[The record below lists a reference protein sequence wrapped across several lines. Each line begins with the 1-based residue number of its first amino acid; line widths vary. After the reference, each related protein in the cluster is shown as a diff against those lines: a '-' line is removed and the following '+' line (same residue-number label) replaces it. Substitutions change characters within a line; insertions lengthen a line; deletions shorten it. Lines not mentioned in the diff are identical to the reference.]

1 MKKII
6 IASAILFTIAT
17 FINVMVAKDE
27 KREQNKIE
35 TTTMNETTAIS
46 TSITTTKEVTSITTT
61 KEVTSNTTTPVI
73 TTIQETMIEEVI
85 EVTTLEPLLIEDVNT
100 LQTIKIQVHRVPITE
115 KAINEPFHIIED
127 WEKEMICKIVQLEAG
142 ENASDYH
149 KQLIAHVILSRSIDW
164 NMSISDV
171 ITQQGQFST
180 YGMECIPNES
190 TRQAV
195 QNVLETPSI
204 LPVKYFYSVGNVSQE
219 AANWFESLLF
229 CQEIEGHR
237 FFFG

>member
-1 MKKII
+1 MKKRIRII
-6 IASAILFTIAT
+6 IFLLSFVLIDMVYIIAKENENT
-17 FINVMVAKDE
+17 
-27 KREQNKIE
+27 EQKKIE
-35 TTTMNETTAIS
+35 TTTIRETTS
-46 TSITTTKEVTSITTT
+46 ETTKKVTSETITTTKEVTSITTT
-61 KEVTSNTTTPVI
+61 PII
-73 TTIQETMIEEVI
+73 TTIEETTTEQII
-85 EVTTLEPLLIEDVNT
+85 EVTTLEPLLIENVNT

-180 YGMECIPNES
+180 YGMECTPNES

-219 AANWFESLLF
+219 TANWFESLLF

>member
-1 MKKII
+1 
-6 IASAILFTIAT
+6 
-17 FINVMVAKDE
+17 
-27 KREQNKIE
+27 
-35 TTTMNETTAIS
+35 
-46 TSITTTKEVTSITTT
+46 
-61 KEVTSNTTTPVI
+61 
-73 TTIQETMIEEVI
+73 
-85 EVTTLEPLLIEDVNT
+85 
-100 LQTIKIQVHRVPITE
+100 
-115 KAINEPFHIIED
+115 
-127 WEKEMICKIVQLEAG
+127 MICKIVQLEAG

-219 AANWFESLLF
+219 TANWFESLLF

>member
-1 MKKII
+1 MKKRIRII
-6 IASAILFTIAT
+6 IFLLSFVLID
-17 FINVMVAKDE
+17 MVYIITKKNE
-27 KREQNKIE
+27 NTEQKKIE
-35 TTTMNETTAIS
+35 
-46 TSITTTKEVTSITTT
+46 ITTTREITSETTKKVTSETTIPTQEITSI
-61 KEVTSNTTTPVI
+61 VTTTPVV
-73 TTIQETMIEEVI
+73 TTIEETTTEEI
-85 EVTTLEPLLIEDVNT
+85 TTLEPLLIENVNT

-115 KAINEPFHIIED
+115 KAINEPFHVIEE

-149 KQLIAHVILSRSIDW
+149 KQLIVHVILSRSIDW

-180 YGMECIPNES
+180 YGRECTPNES

-219 AANWFESLLF
+219 TANWFESLLF

>member
-1 MKKII
+1 MKKRIRII
-6 IASAILFTIAT
+6 IFLLSFVLID
-17 FINVMVAKDE
+17 MVYIITKKNE
-27 KREQNKIE
+27 KTEQKKIE
-35 TTTMNETTAIS
+35 
-46 TSITTTKEVTSITTT
+46 ITTTREITSETTKKVTSETTIPTQEITSI
-61 KEVTSNTTTPVI
+61 VTTTPVV
-73 TTIQETMIEEVI
+73 TTIEETTTEEI
-85 EVTTLEPLLIEDVNT
+85 TTLEPLLIENVNT

-115 KAINEPFHIIED
+115 KAINEPFHVIEE

-149 KQLIAHVILSRSIDW
+149 KQLIVHVILSRSIDW

-180 YGMECIPNES
+180 YGRECTPNES

-204 LPVKYFYSVGNVSQE
+204 LPVKYYYSVGNVSQE
-219 AANWFESLLF
+219 TANWFESLLF

>member
-1 MKKII
+1 MKKRIRII
-6 IASAILFTIAT
+6 IFLLSFVLID
-17 FINVMVAKDE
+17 MVYIITKE
-27 KREQNKIE
+27 NENTEQKKIE
-35 TTTMNETTAIS
+35 
-46 TSITTTKEVTSITTT
+46 ITTTRKVTSETTRKATSETTITTQ
-61 KEVTSNTTTPVI
+61 EITSIVTTTPVI
-73 TTIQETMIEEVI
+73 TTTEETITEEI
-85 EVTTLEPLLIEDVNT
+85 TTLEPLLIENVNT
-100 LQTIKIQVHRVPITE
+100 LQIIKTEVHRVPVTE
-115 KAINEPFHIIED
+115 KAVNEPFHIIED
-127 WEKEMICKIVQLEAG
+127 WEKEMVCKIVQLEAG

-180 YGMECIPNES
+180 YGMECTPNES

-219 AANWFESLLF
+219 RANWFESLLF

>member
-1 MKKII
+1 MKKRITIFLLSFVLINII
-6 IASAILFTIAT
+6 YIA
-17 FINVMVAKDE
+17 INENK
-27 KREQNKIE
+27 KIEQNKIE
-35 TTTMNETTAIS
+35 TTTQVITTNETTKIVI
-46 TSITTTKEVTSITTT
+46 TTPITTTKEVTSII
-61 KEVTSNTTTPVI
+61 TTPVI
-73 TTIQETMIEEVI
+73 TAIQETMIEEVI
-85 EVTTLEPLLIEDVNT
+85 EVTTLEPLLIENVNT
-100 LQTIKIQVHRVPITE
+100 LQTIKIEAHRTPITE

-180 YGMECIPNES
+180 YGRECIPNES

-219 AANWFESLLF
+219 TANWFESLLF
-229 CQEIEGHR
+229 CQEIDGHR

>member
-17 FINVMVAKDE
+17 FVNVMVAKDE

-35 TTTMNETTAIS
+35 TTIMSETTTMSETTPIS
-46 TSITTTKEVTSITTT
+46 
-61 KEVTSNTTTPVI
+61 TSNTTTPII
-73 TTIQETMIEEVI
+73 TKIEETTTEQII
-85 EVTTLEPLLIEDVNT
+85 EVTTLEPLLIENVNT
-100 LQTIKIQVHRVPITE
+100 LQTIKIQVHRVPVTE

-180 YGMECIPNES
+180 YGRECTPNES

-204 LPVKYFYSVGNVSQE
+204 LPVKYFYLVGGVSQE
-219 AANWFESLLF
+219 TANWFESLLF

>member
-1 MKKII
+1 MKKRIRII
-6 IASAILFTIAT
+6 IFLLSFVLIDMVYIITKKNENTEQKKIEIAT
-17 FINVMVAKDE
+17 T
-27 KREQNKIE
+27 REITGE
-35 TTTMNETTAIS
+35 TTKKVTSE
-46 TSITTTKEVTSITTT
+46 TSITTQEITSI
-61 KEVTSNTTTPVI
+61 VTTTPVVI
-73 TTIQETMIEEVI
+73 TTEETTTEEI
-85 EVTTLEPLLIEDVNT
+85 TTLEPLLIENVNT
-100 LQTIKIQVHRVPITE
+100 LQIIKTEVHRVPITE
-115 KAINEPFHIIED
+115 KAINEPFHIIEE

-180 YGMECIPNES
+180 YGMECTPNES

-219 AANWFESLLF
+219 TANWFESLLF

>member
-1 MKKII
+1 MKKRIRII
-6 IASAILFTIAT
+6 IFLLSFVLID
-17 FINVMVAKDE
+17 MVYIITKKNE
-27 KREQNKIE
+27 NTEQKKIE
-35 TTTMNETTAIS
+35 ITTTREITGETTKKVTS
-46 TSITTTKEVTSITTT
+46 ETSITTQEITSI
-61 KEVTSNTTTPVI
+61 VTTTPVVI
-73 TTIQETMIEEVI
+73 TTEETTTEEI
-85 EVTTLEPLLIEDVNT
+85 TTLEPLLIENVNT
-100 LQTIKIQVHRVPITE
+100 LQIIKTEVHRVPITE
-115 KAINEPFHIIED
+115 KAINEPFHIIEE

-180 YGMECIPNES
+180 YGMECTPNES

-219 AANWFESLLF
+219 TANWFESLLF

>member
-17 FINVMVAKDE
+17 FVNIMVAKDE
-27 KREQNKIE
+27 KREQSKIE
-35 TTTMNETTAIS
+35 TTTMSETTAIS

-61 KEVTSNTTTPVI
+61 TPVVTTI
-73 TTIQETMIEEVI
+73 EETTIQQII
-85 EVTTLEPLLIEDVNT
+85 EVTTLEPLLIENVNT

-180 YGMECIPNES
+180 YGMECTPNES

-219 AANWFESLLF
+219 TANWFESLLF

>member
-1 MKKII
+1 MKKRIRII
-6 IASAILFTIAT
+6 IFLLSFVLIDMVYIIAKENENT
-17 FINVMVAKDE
+17 
-27 KREQNKIE
+27 EQKKIE
-35 TTTMNETTAIS
+35 TTTIRETTS
-46 TSITTTKEVTSITTT
+46 ETTKKVTSETITTTKEVTSITTT
-61 KEVTSNTTTPVI
+61 PII
-73 TTIQETMIEEVI
+73 TTIEETTTEQII
-85 EVTTLEPLLIEDVNT
+85 EVTTLEPLLIENVNT

-180 YGMECIPNES
+180 YGRECIPNES

-219 AANWFESLLF
+219 TANWFESLLF

>member
-17 FINVMVAKDE
+17 FVNVMVAKDE

-35 TTTMNETTAIS
+35 TTIMSETTTMSETTPIS
-46 TSITTTKEVTSITTT
+46 
-61 KEVTSNTTTPVI
+61 TSNTTTPII
-73 TTIQETMIEEVI
+73 TKIEETTTEQII
-85 EVTTLEPLLIEDVNT
+85 EVTTLEPLLIENVNT
-100 LQTIKIQVHRVPITE
+100 LQTIKIQVHRVPVTE

-180 YGMECIPNES
+180 YGRECTPNES

-219 AANWFESLLF
+219 TANWFESLLF